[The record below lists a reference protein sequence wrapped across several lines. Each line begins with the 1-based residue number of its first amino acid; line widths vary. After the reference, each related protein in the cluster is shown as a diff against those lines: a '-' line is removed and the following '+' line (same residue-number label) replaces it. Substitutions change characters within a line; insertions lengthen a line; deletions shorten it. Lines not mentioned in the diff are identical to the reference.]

1 MHTLDHPLLRCVTLR
16 PTGVPIYVQLRD
28 QFLHAIGAGVV
39 GLGDQMPT
47 MREVAVALKVDLN
60 TVRRAYDELE
70 RRGVI
75 TLQRG
80 RGSFVAMPPKLDL
93 AAQDHRTD
101 DLAKRTLALAAAEGV
116 EPEAL
121 GLRLL
126 ALASEVMS
134 ASASTSASTSSRE
147 GLS

>member
-1 MHTLDHPLLRCVTLR
+1 MHTIEQSLLRHLRVR

-28 QFLHAIGAGVV
+28 QLLHAIGAGVA
-39 GLGDQMPT
+39 GPGDQMPT

-80 RGSFVAMPPKLDL
+80 RGSFVAARPPLDVG
-93 AAQDHRTD
+93 AQDRRTD
-101 DLAKRTLALAAAEGV
+101 DLAKRTLALAAVEGV
-116 EPEAL
+116 EAEAL
-121 GLRLL
+121 GLRIL
-126 ALASEVMS
+126 ALASD
-134 ASASTSASTSSRE
+134 ALSTSISTQE

>member
-1 MHTLDHPLLRCVTLR
+1 MHTISHPLLRHLALR
-16 PTGVPIYVQLRD
+16 STGVPIYVQLRD
-28 QFLHAIGAGVV
+28 QILHAIGAGVA
-39 GLGDQMPT
+39 GPGDQMPT
-47 MREVAVALKVDLN
+47 MRELAVALKVDLN

-80 RGSFVAMPPKLDL
+80 RGSFVAAPPPFDS
-93 AAQDHRTD
+93 AAQDRRTD

-116 EPEAL
+116 AAEAL
-121 GLRLL
+121 GLRIL
-126 ALASEVMS
+126 ALA
-134 ASASTSASTSSRE
+134 ADALSSSITPQE

>member
-1 MHTLDHPLLRCVTLR
+1 MHTIDHPLLRHLTLR
-16 PTGVPIYVQLRD
+16 STGVPIYVQLRD
-28 QFLHAIGAGVV
+28 QLLHAIGAGVA
-39 GLGDQMPT
+39 GPGDQMPT
-47 MREVAVALKVDLN
+47 MREMAVALKVDLN

-80 RGSFVAMPPKLDL
+80 RGSFVAAPPRLDL
-93 AAQDHRTD
+93 AAQDRRTD

-116 EPEAL
+116 EAEAL
-121 GLRLL
+121 GLRIL
-126 ALASEVMS
+126 ALASNPHS
-134 ASASTSASTSSRE
+134 SSTSTWE